1 MHGSVSYA
9 RAENYCELRV
19 ASLLI
24 ATLKR
29 KTAAGA
35 IAPTSSRKVRG
46 DESTST
52 SPPGAAHHAHQE
64 PDDPTGE
71 RQCGPTRRRNRAG
84 GDHQY
89 EVRGRGYENADGKC
103 RRTEMSRQEQDGQHR
118 AQEPVENQDA
128 EDDRVE
134 PRQRRSCRGVRV
146 VLDRRHG
153 FDSGLSVVI
162 ARARGPSRQAPR
174 LAPEKHEADQGTGG
188 NPSRVSK

>member
-35 IAPTSSRKVRG
+35 IRTDQQQEGQRGRKHEYVAA
-46 DESTST
+46 
-52 SPPGAAHHAHQE
+52 GAAHHAHQE

-118 AQEPVENQDA
+118 AQET
-128 EDDRVE
+128 
-134 PRQRRSCRGVRV
+134 RRKSGRRG
-146 VLDRRHG
+146 
-153 FDSGLSVVI
+153 
-162 ARARGPSRQAPR
+162 
-174 LAPEKHEADQGTGG
+174 
-188 NPSRVSK
+188 